1 MTQWI
6 QCIVTATLLVS
17 LGVSASAQE
26 APKVRVLNPDAA
38 AAPTPPPAAS
48 QPPASQPS
56 TSHEQVSYYLGINLG
71 IRLRTEGVTN
81 PDFRWL
87 LEGILDAYRNQRR
100 LTDEQLIQAQQA
112 ASKEIKQRN
121 QQLLAH
127 ANKYLEE
134 NKKKEGVKTTKSGL
148 QYTVYEA
155 GKGPTPTAKDN
166 ITVKYA
172 GRLRNGQEFLAQRTD
187 KVSIDRIRLAGMREA
202 LSMMNVGSKW
212 QLAIPPALGFGGS
225 MQPKVPPYSVLIVDV
240 EVIAITPAPPTT
252 QPAAPAQ

>member
-1 MTQWI
+1 M
-6 QCIVTATLLVS
+6 
-17 LGVSASAQE
+17 AQ
-26 APKVRVLNPDAA
+26 
-38 AAPTPPPAAS
+38 S
-48 QPPASQPS
+48 
-56 TSHEQVSYYLGINLG
+56 
-71 IRLRTEGVTN
+71 
-81 PDFRWL
+81 
-87 LEGILDAYRNQRR
+87 
-100 LTDEQLIQAQQA
+100 QQA
-112 ASKEIKQRN
+112 LCRPK
-121 QQLLAH
+121 
-127 ANKYLEE
+127 
-134 NKKKEGVKTTKSGL
+134 
-148 QYTVYEA
+148 A